1 MSTLDGVHGTV
12 CNEQQY
18 QQSLLTEPHRT
29 ISCLTHGQGIG
40 LALTAG
46 ASLLSLAAVVVI
58 FVLIGLSL
66 FVYDILQAFGGI
78 LDVRWAHN
86 GIVTAGPYCTAQGVI
101 QQIGQLG
108 VALITLIITV
118 YSFVVALWNIGIQ
131 ARHFAFGTVAL
142 ASLFTALWVG
152 IGNGVHKNFVT
163 PTPYWCWISPE
174 YKLERL
180 AGEYVWMWI
189 ALFASVIMYLP
200 LYFWTKGRLSVNPE
214 KWYKFHLG
222 KSNGEYREYPQRQ
235 AALGMLCYPLA
246 YSLMVLP
253 LTIARWSLFDY
264 KKVSSAATFFGVVMF
279 NLSGTINVLLF
290 LIVRPRLLLFSPPE
304 EFSEPDVEFHYSNT
318 DSTISPDT
326 NHSHSPQPTEIMRR
340 GGSGPKVGPSVGIEP
355 GTLPE
360 RTIPDNPRPDHII
373 R

>member
-18 QQSLLTEPHRT
+18 QQSLLTDPHRT
-29 ISCLTHGQGIG
+29 ISCLTHGQSIG

-58 FVLIGLSL
+58 FVLIGRNMLRYRKALPNGGWKLLQVPADIYLLSL
-66 FVYDILQAFGGI
+66 FVYDILQALGGI
-78 LDVRWAHN
+78 LDVRWAHD
-86 GIVTAGPYCTAQGVI
+86 GIVTTGHYCTAQGVI

-142 ASLFTALWVG
+142 ASLFIALWVG

-163 PTPYWCWISPE
+163 PSPYWCWISPE

-180 AGEYVWMWI
+180 AGEYIWMWI
-189 ALFASVIMYLP
+189 ALFVSVVMYLP

-214 KWYKFHLG
+214 KWYKFRLG
-222 KSNGEYREYPQRQ
+222 KSDGEYCEYPQRQ
-235 AALGMLCYPLA
+235 AALGMLFYPLA

-253 LTIARWSLFDY
+253 LTIARWSLFNH
-264 KKVSSAATFFGVVMF
+264 KEVSSAATFFGVSMF
-279 NLSGTINVLLF
+279 NLSGAINVLLF
-290 LIVRPRLLLFSPPE
+290 LIVRPQLLLFSPPE
-304 EFSEPDVEFHYSNT
+304 EFSEPDSIT
-318 DSTISPDT
+318 
-326 NHSHSPQPTEIMRR
+326 R
-340 GGSGPKVGPSVGIEP
+340 
-355 GTLPE
+355 
-360 RTIPDNPRPDHII
+360 
-373 R
+373 